1 MSFLP
6 YISGGP
12 QAVLPFLLSPVR
24 SDVHNSGVMPV
35 VYPAVPKGAERLRM
49 NVTCDHQ
56 REDLDY
62 AIHAL
67 VRARAVVE
75 AVTLKKLSHVV

>member
-1 MSFLP
+1 MLESESEAFEMARQCNLEGI
-6 YISGGP
+6 Y
-12 QAVLPFLLSPVR
+12 
-24 SDVHNSGVMPV
+24 VMPV

-62 AIHAL
+62 AVHAL
-67 VRARAVVE
+67 VRARGVV
-75 AVTLKKLSHVV
+75 KKSPIPQSIKLVRQFDKAQA